1 MVSGA
6 LRRHG
11 LSVAGIIT
19 ALVLGACSS
28 SQSGVEAATT
38 TAQSALGAST
48 ASKIEFL
55 EGGNSICVE
64 VGANLATFDRE
75 VRRQGASGAAIAKL
89 LNGYAEFQT
98 TILEKLQ
105 ALQQPPDDDG
115 QLAAVY
121 AKESVYIEAARNAA
135 IPAAANDE
143 AAYEP
148 LVAAMN
154 DAAKH
159 ANAAYIAYGLA
170 ECGGG
175 ATI

>member
-1 MVSGA
+1 MSSTSTAMAVPTRSGALTLGVTGLVSSSRTEALTARSVQRRQCHRVRPWVVAAYAAAMVSGA

-105 ALQQPPDDDG
+105 ALQQPPHDDG
-115 QLAAVY
+115 Q
-121 AKESVYIEAARNAA
+121 
-135 IPAAANDE
+135 
-143 AAYEP
+143 
-148 LVAAMN
+148 
-154 DAAKH
+154 
-159 ANAAYIAYGLA
+159 
-170 ECGGG
+170 
-175 ATI
+175 